1 MSRDVCILSS
11 GVANIA
17 SMAACLKR
25 LGCTVSYAETAQ
37 DIADAPALAVP
48 GVGTFGVAMQ
58 TLTDRGWT
66 DALRARILSGQKTLM
81 ICLGMQILCA
91 GSDESPGVAGL
102 GVIDATVKKLN
113 TQKLPV
119 PQMGWNL
126 MSPARLP
133 PALSSPA
140 LSLHEG
146 DYVYFANSYALPAV
160 GLESLQADDGWQ
172 LSTFAYGDD
181 AAYPY
186 VAMLRRQG
194 VMACQFHPE
203 LSGKAGEG
211 LIQQWLEGAL
221 C

>member
-1 MSRDVCILSS
+1 
-11 GVANIA
+11 
-17 SMAACLKR
+17 
-25 LGCTVSYAETAQ
+25 
-37 DIADAPALAVP
+37 
-48 GVGTFGVAMQ
+48 
-58 TLTDRGWT
+58 
-66 DALRARILSGQKTLM
+66 M

-126 MSPARLP
+126 ISP
-133 PALSSPA
+133 
-140 LSLHEG
+140 EK

-211 LIQQWLEGAL
+211 LISQWLEGAS

>member
-25 LGCTVSYAETAQ
+25 LGYTVTYAETAQ
-37 DIADAPALAVP
+37 DIADAPSLAVP

-126 MSPARLP
+126 ISP
-133 PALSSPA
+133 
-140 LSLHEG
+140 EK

-211 LIQQWLEGAL
+211 LISQWLEGAS

>member
-1 MSRDVCILSS
+1 
-11 GVANIA
+11 
-17 SMAACLKR
+17 
-25 LGCTVSYAETAQ
+25 
-37 DIADAPALAVP
+37 
-48 GVGTFGVAMQ
+48 
-58 TLTDRGWT
+58 
-66 DALRARILSGQKTLM
+66 
-81 ICLGMQILCA
+81 MQILCA
-91 GSDESPGVAGL
+91 GSDENPGVAGL

-126 MSPARLP
+126 ISP
-133 PALSSPA
+133 
-140 LSLHEG
+140 EK

-211 LIQQWLEGAL
+211 LISQWLEGAS

>member
-25 LGCTVSYAETAQ
+25 LGYTVTYAETAQ

-126 MSPARLP
+126 MSP
-133 PALSSPA
+133 
-140 LSLHEG
+140 EK

-211 LIQQWLEGAL
+211 LISQWLEGAS

>member
-25 LGCTVSYAETAQ
+25 LGYTVTYAETAQ

-126 MSPARLP
+126 ISP
-133 PALSSPA
+133 
-140 LSLHEG
+140 EK

-172 LSTFAYGDD
+172 LCTFAYGDD

-211 LIQQWLEGAL
+211 LISQWLEGAS

>member
-126 MSPARLP
+126 ISP
-133 PALSSPA
+133 
-140 LSLHEG
+140 EK

-172 LSTFAYGDD
+172 LCTFAYGDD

-203 LSGKAGEG
+203 LSGKAGED
-211 LIQQWLEGAL
+211 LISQWLEGAS

>member
-1 MSRDVCILSS
+1 
-11 GVANIA
+11 
-17 SMAACLKR
+17 
-25 LGCTVSYAETAQ
+25 
-37 DIADAPALAVP
+37 
-48 GVGTFGVAMQ
+48 
-58 TLTDRGWT
+58 
-66 DALRARILSGQKTLM
+66 M

-126 MSPARLP
+126 ISP
-133 PALSSPA
+133 
-140 LSLHEG
+140 EK

-172 LSTFAYGDD
+172 LCTFAYGDD

-211 LIQQWLEGAL
+211 LISQWLEGAS

>member
-1 MSRDVCILSS
+1 MIRDVCILSS

-66 DALRARILSGQKTLM
+66 DALRARILSGQKILM

-126 MSPARLP
+126 MSP
-133 PALSSPA
+133 
-140 LSLHEG
+140 EK

-211 LIQQWLEGAL
+211 LISQWLEGAS

>member
-1 MSRDVCILSS
+1 
-11 GVANIA
+11 
-17 SMAACLKR
+17 MAACLKR

-126 MSPARLP
+126 MS
-133 PALSSPA
+133 
-140 LSLHEG
+140 HEK

-211 LIQQWLEGAL
+211 LISQWLEGAS